1 MNHSFF
7 PSPSERVS
15 WLFSWSC
22 SEFENEA
29 VYSST
34 VRVWFTYF
42 DRLHSYLLRPIPPP
56 FCYIDLQPNLA
67 FDLDYVM
74 NILKNDPLSVHFVL
88 VICTWFYT
96 VQLFFARHSC
106 GLHYPV
112 VLPPSYLWFTL
123 SRCFHFVMVLVYT
136 IRLFCLR
143 HTYGLHYPVVLP
155 PSYLWLTLSRCFHFV
170 IVLVYTIQ
178 LFRFR
183 HSYGLHYPV
192 VLPPSQLWF
201 TLSRRFP
208 FAIAWVYT
216 IQLFSLRNSYGLH
229 YAVVL
234 PPSWL
239 CFTVSR
245 KRAHMQLVGEHSAT
259 VVSARWV
266 TVDWSWPKEWN

>member
-1 MNHSFF
+1 M
-7 PSPSERVS
+7 
-15 WLFSWSC
+15 
-22 SEFENEA
+22 
-29 VYSST
+29 
-34 VRVWFTYF
+34 
-42 DRLHSYLLRPIPPP
+42 LRPIPPS

-112 VLPPSYLWFTL
+112 VLPPSYLWF
-123 SRCFHFVMVLVYT
+123 
-136 IRLFCLR
+136 
-143 HTYGLHYPVVLP
+143 
-155 PSYLWLTLSRCFHFV
+155 TLSRCFHFV

-259 VVSARWV
+259 VVSAR
-266 TVDWSWPKEWN
+266 